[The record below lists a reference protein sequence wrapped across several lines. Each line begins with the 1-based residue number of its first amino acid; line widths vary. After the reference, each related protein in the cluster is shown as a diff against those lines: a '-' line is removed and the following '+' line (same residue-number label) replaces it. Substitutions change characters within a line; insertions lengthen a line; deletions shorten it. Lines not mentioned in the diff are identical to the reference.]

1 MTGKSS
7 VARQIGWV
15 MRQELSDALRSR
27 RAAVILLLYLAVSAL
42 TMNGALS
49 GLLRLENELASVLQL
64 PASPEPGAVTS
75 ALWKSERFR
84 RIVSSATGSSS
95 LVSELIG
102 VSPIVLIFAGLAF
115 FYTPLLAILVVSPR
129 ISEEISGGAARFALS
144 RTSRGAWSAGKSLGL
159 VALVGVALLMGGA
172 GAWTVA
178 RFRMPGADPLELASG
193 ILVESV
199 RALAYSIPYLGLAL
213 GVSHVTRSPSRA
225 TGVALAVLFAVSLL
239 AWVSAKYAGEGWA
252 ALWNAARAVT
262 PQAYRVDLW
271 FRAPARFLPAAVS
284 LAALGAVYAAAGFL
298 LFRRRDL

>member
-1 MTGKSS
+1 
-7 VARQIGWV
+7 
-15 MRQELSDALRSR
+15 
-27 RAAVILLLYLAVSAL
+27 VILLLYLAVSAL

-115 FYTPLLAILVVSPR
+115 FYTPLLAVLVVAPR
-129 ISEEISGGAARFALS
+129 ISEEVAGGAARFALCRS
-144 RTSRGAWSAGKSLGL
+144 SRGAWSAGKALGL
-159 VALVGVALLMGGA
+159 VALVAVALLMGGA
-172 GAWTVA
+172 GAWIVA
-178 RFRMPGADPLELASG
+178 RFRMPGANGPELAAG
-193 ILVESV
+193 ILIESV
-199 RALAYSIPYLGLAL
+199 RALVYSLPYLGLAL

-225 TGVALAVLFAVSLL
+225 VGAALATLFIVGLV
-239 AWVSAKYAGEGWA
+239 AWVSAKYEGEGLARLWA
-252 ALWNAARAVT
+252 AARGLT

-271 FRAPARFLPAAVS
+271 YRSPARFIPAAVS
-284 LAALGAVYAAAGFL
+284 LAALGATYAVAGFL
-298 LFRRRDL
+298 FFRRRDL